1 MSSPMTVAMAS
12 VFVMVAVPSAAYYTM
27 TPASDPL
34 SARLRDYNFF
44 PLKPPS
50 NLMDVGSLYYVS
62 ADVSDFRRIC
72 AAEKADVEGR
82 VSDSPSWEIEE
93 TLNQRA
99 NLATNVE
106 IRLVSL
112 FSGKVNG
119 DTVQKSHFTLTGVLL
134 KEIELGSS
142 GLIYSKLMHKPEC
155 SDEAN
160 RELQAG
166 GYVCQLQEILRATA
180 AYQVDRDSE
189 SSLGGHSTPAPSQSD
204 GVVRTAVAEAQS
216 NESLTERQS
225 GVFTGQELT
234 YGVAM
239 NPTCLAPK
247 DSRFPRILPRSRL
260 DRAVNFVLFHIVE
273 PLLPAK
279 RDLEDIAQNAHTE
292 LR

>member
-12 VFVMVAVPSAAYYTM
+12 VFVLAAVPSAVYYTM
-27 TPASDPL
+27 APASDPL
-34 SARLRDYNFF
+34 SARLRDYDFF

-62 ADVSDFRRIC
+62 ADVSDFKRIC
-72 AAEKADVEGR
+72 AAEKADLEGS

-93 TLNQRA
+93 DLNQRA
-99 NLATNVE
+99 NLATTVE
-106 IRLVSL
+106 VRLVSL
-112 FSGKVNG
+112 LSGTLAG
-119 DTVQKSHFTLTGVLL
+119 DSVQKAHYTLTGVLL
-134 KEIELGSS
+134 KQIELGSS
-142 GLIYSKLMHKPEC
+142 GLIYAKLMHKREC
-155 SDEAN
+155 NEEAN
-160 RELQAG
+160 RDLQAG

-180 AYQVDRDSE
+180 AYKLDRDSE
-189 SSLGGHSTPAPSQSD
+189 SGLGGHSATGTRESS
-204 GVVRTAVAEAQS
+204 GVVKTAFEAQS

-225 GVFTGQELT
+225 GLFTGPELT

-239 NPTCLAPK
+239 TPTCLAPK
-247 DSRFPRILPRSRL
+247 DSLFPRILPRSRL